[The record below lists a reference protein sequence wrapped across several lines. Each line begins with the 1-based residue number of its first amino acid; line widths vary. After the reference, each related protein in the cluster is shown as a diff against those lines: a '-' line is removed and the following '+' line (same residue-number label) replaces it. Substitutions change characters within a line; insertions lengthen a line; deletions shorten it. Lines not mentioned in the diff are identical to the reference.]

1 MRISGNELFF
11 VSRRLQC
18 VFVFFFVTL
27 APLCLVFFL
36 VTGELFFVSD
46 ASNGFWNIH
55 HAAVHSG
62 DADFLHALR
71 AVRYVH
77 LTNDL

>member
-1 MRISGNELFF
+1 MRNSGNELFF

-18 VFVFFFVTL
+18 VFVFFFVTGST
-27 APLCLVFFL
+27 VSFSFL

-62 DADFLHALR
+62 DACGKFP
-71 AVRYVH
+71 
-77 LTNDL
+77 